1 MNIAPKFHITN
12 ENPEDYDVVEKL
24 AEEAF
29 GPGRFT
35 RTAFRLR
42 EGISHEPELSFVTW
56 NDDKAIAAVKL
67 TKIWVGDT
75 VALLLGP
82 LVVADEFKSK
92 GYGAELMKKAVDAAR
107 EADFNCIILVGD
119 LPYYQRF
126 GFGVIPQGQITLPG
140 PVDPHR
146 LLACPLKE
154 GALHGISGLVRPYG

>member
-1 MNIAPKFHITN
+1 MNIASKFLTLN
-12 ENPEDYDVVEKL
+12 EKPEDHDLVEKL
-24 AEEAF
+24 AEDAF

-42 EGISHEPELSFVTW
+42 EGIPHEPELSFVTW
-56 NDDKAIAAVKL
+56 NGDNAIAAVKL
-67 TKIWVGDT
+67 TKVWVGDT

-82 LVVADEFKSK
+82 LVVADEFKGM
-92 GYGAELMKKAVDAAR
+92 GYGAELMRTAVDAAGD
-107 EADFNCIILVGD
+107 AGHNCIILVGD

-126 GFGVIPQGQITLPG
+126 GFEVVPHGQITLPG

-154 GALHGISGLVRPYG
+154 GALHAITGMARPYG